1 VNRVGLIQ
9 ACDDKRLFDFP
20 LWPKQRELLEAVEAG
35 HRMHVW
41 ALGRRSGKTTLAA
54 LVGLHACL
62 FRPQVAARVRPGELF
77 YAVAVATNLR
87 QARLFVSAARSIV
100 ERSGLLPGLVESS
113 SEDEIVFST
122 GGVLTAFPCSSR
134 GGRGWPIAALLMD
147 EAAFFQSETEGPQ
160 VAERVFEALVPSTA
174 QFGSA
179 ARIILA
185 STPYGTEGLFATTWQ
200 QAANGELEDAV
211 AQRATT
217 REVNPTIEESF
228 FQAEEARDPESFRSE
243 YGAEFVGSGGAFLDP
258 EVVEQAVADRHELLP
273 EHASGWV
280 AGLDPAFASDPFGL
294 ALVGRGGGRLVLG
307 RVQAWQPVRRWFRKA
322 DSFEERREV
331 EDELLFEV
339 AGVCKQYRARVVTD
353 QYAAPQVV
361 ARLRGLGLTVTAIPT
376 TATSKTQAFQEL
388 RARLN
393 MAELEL
399 YRDKQLLAELGRL
412 RTRYTAGS
420 SLVVNPRVGGSH
432 GDLAQALAL
441 AVYSMRGGQQL
452 FTFNPEIDDI
462 RIPAELQSGAKA

>member
-1 VNRVGLIQ
+1 VNVGLLE
-9 ACDDKRLFDFP
+9 ACDDPRLFNFP
-20 LWPKQRELLEAVEAG
+20 LWPRQRELLEAVQVG
-35 HRMHVW
+35 HRFHVW
-41 ALGRRSGKTTLAA
+41 ALGRRSGKTTMAA
-54 LVGLHACL
+54 LVGLWTCL
-62 FRPQVAARVRPGELF
+62 FRPEAPACVRRGERF
-77 YAVAVATNLR
+77 YSVAVATNLR

-100 ERSGLLPGLVESS
+100 EASPLLAPLLVSTT
-113 SEDEIVFST
+113 EDELVFST
-122 GGVLTAFPCSSR
+122 GGVLTAFTCSSR
-134 GGRGWPIAALLMD
+134 GGRGWPIACLLMD

-160 VAERVFEALVPSTA
+160 VADRVFEALVPSTA
-174 QFGSA
+174 QFGA
-179 ARIILA
+179 LARIILA
-185 STPYGTEGLFATTWQ
+185 STPYGTDGLFAETWQ
-200 QAANGELEDAV
+200 RASNGEIPNAV

-217 REVNPTIEESF
+217 REVNPTIDAGF
-228 FQAEEARDPESFRSE
+228 FEAEEARDPDTFRSE

-294 ALVGRGGGRLVLG
+294 ALVGRRGGRLVLG

-361 ARLRGLGLTVTAIPT
+361 ARLRELGLTVTAIPM

-399 YRDKQLLAELGRL
+399 YRDKQLLAELSRL

-420 SLVVNPRVGGSH
+420 SVVVNPRVGGSH

-441 AVYSMRGGQQL
+441 AVYSMRGGEQL

-462 RIPAELQSGAKA
+462 RIPADLQSGATA